1 MLKRLFVVGS
11 IFACL
16 SLAGCSKDAEVS
28 KFIADLDAATKEIV
42 KPVDDSPTVA
52 GVDAARSVFNAR
64 KDGLKE
70 QLARIRTGNASQ
82 EMATKLT
89 ESIKGN
95 VATVIGLQ
103 SKHRVDA
110 LNDEAFRTKLE
121 ALGNDYVDL
130 FKAQ

>member
-1 MLKRLFVVGS
+1 MVKYLLFVVL
-11 IFACL
+11 ALVCL
-16 SLAGCSKDAEVS
+16 TFTGCSQDEAVA
-28 KFIADLDAATKEIV
+28 KFIGDLDTATKEIV

-52 GVDAARSVFNAR
+52 GVDTARGVFNAK

-70 QLARIRTGNASQ
+70 QLAKIRTGNASQ

-95 VATVIGLQ
+95 VAAVIGLQ
-103 SKHRVDA
+103 TKHRVDA

>member
-1 MLKRLFVVGS
+1 MLKYLLIVGL
-11 IFACL
+11 ALVCL
-16 SLAGCSKDAEVS
+16 SFSGCSQDKAVA
-28 KFIADLDAATKEIV
+28 KFIGDLNAATKEIV

-52 GVDAARSVFNAR
+52 GVDAARGVFNAK

-70 QLARIRTGNASQ
+70 QLAKIRTGNATP

-89 ESIKGN
+89 ESIKQN
-95 VATVIGLQ
+95 VAAVIGLQ
-103 SKHRVDA
+103 TKYRVDA

-121 ALGNDYVDL
+121 SLGNDYVDL